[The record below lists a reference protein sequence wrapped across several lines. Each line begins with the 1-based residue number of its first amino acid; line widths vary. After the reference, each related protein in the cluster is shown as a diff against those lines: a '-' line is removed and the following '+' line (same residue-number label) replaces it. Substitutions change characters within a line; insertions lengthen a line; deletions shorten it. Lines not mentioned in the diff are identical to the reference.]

1 MSDQKTTQ
9 EPSMEEILASIR
21 RIISE
26 DGATAEGATDA
37 PASDDQDDDQVGA
50 QDDTLTLTDEVED
63 DDVLELTE
71 VVEEAPE
78 PAAEE
83 DDDPFAPA
91 EDEDVAAMADPAI
104 EDPVTEDDDP
114 FADFGDP
121 AGDAAPEEDDRLVS
135 EVTAAAAGAT
145 FAKLADRPAETP
157 AASATPWPLGAEGRS
172 VEDVVRELLRPM
184 LKEWLD
190 DNLPE
195 MVERIVEREVEKL
208 SRTGRR

>member
-1 MSDQKTTQ
+1 
-9 EPSMEEILASIR
+9 MEEILASIR

-37 PASDDQDDDQVGA
+37 PASGDQDDDQVGA
-50 QDDTLTLTDEVED
+50 QDDALTLTDEVED

-78 PAAEE
+78 PVAEE

-104 EDPVTEDDDP
+104 EDPAIEDPVIEDPVIEDDDP